1 MRGLLGVS
9 EAAGILGTEG
19 LFVWYLGAL
28 RSAVVCFSEFCWV
41 ITGTGV
47 RGRYSWRLRYGDA
60 DQDGTFAAGAS
71 LLRDRPGMR
80 Q

>member
-28 RSAVVCFSEFCWV
+28 RSAVVCFSEFCWS
-41 ITGTGV
+41 ITGCPWTLFLAFEV
-47 RGRYSWRLRYGDA
+47 WRR
-60 DQDGTFAAGAS
+60 
-71 LLRDRPGMR
+71 
-80 Q
+80 

>member
-28 RSAVVCFSEFCWV
+28 RSAVVCFSEFRWS
-41 ITGTGV
+41 ITGIGV
-47 RGRYSWRLRYGDA
+47 RGRYLSAEGGPAVFRCAQGDRRSVA
-60 DQDGTFAAGAS
+60 RCPVLD
-71 LLRDRPGMR
+71 
-80 Q
+80 